1 MAAVERL
8 AVYGGDGADA
18 QGVALAAPYGR
29 PLGERGALG
38 MSRLFFTAAAA
49 SRRLPGVMAKLS
61 NGLHEEVL
69 AVIDAV
75 AEAPPLDSAAPIT
88 AFGASCWGTCSVASG
103 VVEVLDA
110 GSVG

>member
-1 MAAVERL
+1 MT
-8 AVYGGDGADA
+8 
-18 QGVALAAPYGR
+18 
-29 PLGERGALG
+29 
-38 MSRLFFTAAAA
+38 RLFFTAAVA
-49 SRRLPGVMAKLS
+49 SRRLPGVMAELS

-103 VVEVLDA
+103 VVEVLDVGSA
-110 GSVG
+110 G